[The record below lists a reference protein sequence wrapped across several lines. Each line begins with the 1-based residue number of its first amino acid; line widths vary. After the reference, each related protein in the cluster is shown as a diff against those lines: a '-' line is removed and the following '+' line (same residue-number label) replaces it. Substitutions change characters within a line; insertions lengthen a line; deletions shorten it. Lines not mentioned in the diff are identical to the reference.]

1 MAEEAAASWLIHCD
15 GSALPNPGRMGL
27 GAILIAP
34 DGSRHTLSMATHST
48 GCNNEAELRA
58 LIAALQT
65 LQQHGARSLLVRSDS
80 SILVE
85 QLDGVKPAK
94 PIARLRTLFD
104 EARTLLQSFEQA
116 RLQWIPQHRNGEADT
131 LARAALGLPPRPTAA
146 MSKRR

>member
-1 MAEEAAASWLIHCD
+1 
-15 GSALPNPGRMGL
+15 MGL
-27 GAILIAP
+27 GAILVAP
-34 DGSRHTLSMATHST
+34 DGSRHTLSVATHTT

-58 LIAALQT
+58 LIAALQA

-80 SILVE
+80 SILIE

-94 PIARLRTLFD
+94 PIARLSALFD

-116 RLQWIPQHRNGEADT
+116 RLQWIPQHRNGEADA